1 MHFNPKFI
9 RLFAGTLLN
18 LLQHFLK
25 RCNIE
30 PEEETIY
37 IILKIKNAPMTKFS
51 KVTYFSS

>member
-1 MHFNPKFI
+1 MHFNLKFI